1 MTPSGA
7 ASSGRA
13 GARRRHASA
22 TSAARLREGK
32 PVQPRR
38 VLANAEKLQ
47 RLCGEAYASLYDS
60 DEAALARL
68 GGVWKRVAELAE
80 VDPVFQPHVEARDA
94 VKSQLEDLAA
104 ALRSYGEA
112 IDASPAKLQETA
124 RYTAGLLMRH
134 VVSIPEYT
142 PHRGYSLSAYVLT
155 ADPRQERM
163 KFIEEFAAAI
173 KQDEG

>member
-1 MTPSGA
+1 MNEA
-7 ASSGRA
+7 
-13 GARRRHASA
+13 
-22 TSAARLREGK
+22 
-32 PVQPRR
+32 
-38 VLANAEKLQ
+38 AEKLLEQ
-47 RLCGEAYASLYDS
+47 LLLEDRAATDE
-60 DEAALARL
+60 EAALFLAAL
-68 GGVWKRVAELAE
+68 CAES
-80 VDPVFQPHVEARDA
+80 QRKPHVLPPE
-94 VKSQLEDLAA
+94 
-104 ALRSYGEA
+104 
-112 IDASPAKLQETA
+112 PAKLQETA